1 MVHLGKL
8 LIAICLFGYGIKM
21 QAQGTT
27 TVFGANVNGNDSS
40 VSYAVGQVAYTA
52 NSGTIGTAT
61 QDMLQHYEISVV
73 SGIEEA
79 KGVNLMCSVYP
90 NPNTDFLTLKVEN
103 YDIENLYYELYNVKG
118 SILENKKIETNE
130 TIINMNGLV
139 PSAYFLKGIQNNKE
153 VKTFKIVK
161 NQYHESAKP
170 Q

>member
-1 MVHLGKL
+1 MVHLRKV
-8 LIAICLFGYGIKM
+8 LITICLFGYGIKM
-21 QAQGTT
+21 QAQETT
-27 TVFGANVNGNDSS
+27 TVSGGNVNSNDSS
-40 VSYAVGQVAYTA
+40 VSYTVRQVAYTV
-52 NSGTIGTAT
+52 NSGTIGTVT
-61 QDMLQHYEISVV
+61 QNVQQPYEISVV

-79 KGVNLMCSVYP
+79 KGVNLMCSVFP

-118 SILENKKIETNE
+118 SILENKKIEANE

-161 NQYHESAKP
+161 N
-170 Q
+170 